1 MQSSFNTN
9 FVRSVKPQ
17 RELTEEQL
25 KKQDL
30 KQAKRQR
37 EAQRQ
42 REALQH
48 QQRNEFVNSHI

>member
-1 MQSSFNTN
+1 MQASFNSN

-17 RELTEEQL
+17 RELTETQL

-30 KQAKRQR
+30 KQAKRER

-42 REALQH
+42 REAIQH
-48 QQRNEFVNSHI
+48 QQRNEFVNSYI